1 HGLVP
6 GLSVGFA
13 CGHKETGPCLMR
25 GPTAVISQDLLVNLN
40 DSLCYRWSGQ
50 MLYPLAPS
58 RRLAAAQDISE
69 TLCELSRVGFT
80 NVTPVGAADDVA
92 YIPDIG
98 G

>member
-1 HGLVP
+1 
-6 GLSVGFA
+6 
-13 CGHKETGPCLMR
+13 MR

-58 RRLAAAQDISE
+58 RPLSVAQDISE

-80 NVTPVGAADDVA
+80 DVTRVRAADDFA
-92 YIPDIG
+92 DIPDIG
-98 G
+98 GDDR